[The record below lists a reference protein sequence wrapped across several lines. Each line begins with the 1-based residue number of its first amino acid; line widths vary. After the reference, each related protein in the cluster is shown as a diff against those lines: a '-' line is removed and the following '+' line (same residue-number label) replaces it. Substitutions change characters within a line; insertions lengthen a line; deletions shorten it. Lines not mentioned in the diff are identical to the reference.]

1 MATYKSVS
9 QAKRIKKD
17 FQKIIQESDLNIA
30 IKCNLK
36 VFDYLDVTLNLLNN
50 TYEPCSKPNNEIR
63 YIDNSTVQ
71 KNGQSEINWSTHSF
85 YT

>member
-1 MATYKSVS
+1 MATYKSGS

-17 FQKIIQESDLNIA
+17 FQKIIRESDLNIA

-36 VFDYLDVTLNLLNN
+36 IVDYLDVTLSLLSN
-50 TYEPCSKPNNEIR
+50 TYEPFSKPNNEIS
-63 YIDNSTVQ
+63 YIDNSPVQ
-71 KNGQSEINWSTHSF
+71 KNGQSEINWSTHSL